1 MSHEFSSD
9 NLGSDMQRLESG
21 DTLRL
26 TIEAPVKLDFL
37 PDGRE
42 SLVAGDPERCKDFNH
57 PQGDNTLGYKETC
70 GIVSCVDILQQFG
83 VEVTENDLAHYARD
97 HGECTTDPT
106 KEQKFNGRTTQFDQV
121 HLLVEH
127 GVPAH
132 VEEAKSL
139 EELAGFIEQGH
150 GVIAEVNA
158 GELWDD
164 PNHPDPNN
172 ASYYDIGE
180 ANHAIVITGVARDPA
195 TGILQGFYINDSGSI
210 PLHSAYFVD
219 VEKMQKAFIADEID
233 AGLKLAGTRV
243 SISAPGTCVVTDVVR
258 T

>member
-1 MSHEFSSD
+1 MSHEFSSEG
-9 NLGSDMQRLESG
+9 LGSDLHRAESG
-21 DTLRL
+21 DSWRFLAEVPMQL
-26 TIEAPVKLDFL
+26 EHL

-57 PQGDNTLGYKETC
+57 PQGDNKLGYKFTC
-70 GIVSCVDILQQFG
+70 GIVSCVDILGQFG
-83 VEVTENDLAHYARD
+83 VEVTENDLAHYATD
-97 HGECTTDPT
+97 HGECSTDALDA
-106 KEQKFNGRTTQFDQV
+106 KFNGKTTPWEQV
-121 HLLVEH
+121 HILAEH

-132 VEEAKSL
+132 VEAAESL
-139 EELAGFIEQGH
+139 EELASFIEQGH
-150 GVIAEVNA
+150 GVIAEVNC

-164 PNHPDPNN
+164 PSHPDPNN
-172 ASYYDIGE
+172 TSNFGVGQ

-195 TGILQGFYINDSGSI
+195 TGSLQGFYINDSGSI

-233 AGLKLAGTRV
+233 AGLKLAGTEV
-243 SISAPGTCVVTDVVR
+243 SILAPGTCVVTDVVR